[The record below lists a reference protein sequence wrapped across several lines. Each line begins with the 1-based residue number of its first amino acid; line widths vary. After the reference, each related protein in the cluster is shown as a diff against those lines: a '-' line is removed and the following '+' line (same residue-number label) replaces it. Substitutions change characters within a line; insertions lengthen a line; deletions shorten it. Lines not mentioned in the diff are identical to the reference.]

1 MSEKELGTTDAV
13 RETILARI
21 RSGQWPAGTELPSER
36 ELMEEFK
43 VSRIPLREALAG
55 LRALGVLQTRAGSGT
70 RVRRVDADTVAQ
82 LLPLLVTLEG
92 ERTFGQVFELRLAV
106 ESQSAALAARRHTE
120 ADARALKGFLV
131 QLKEDLDATLD
142 EAVEADLAF
151 HVAIARATGNPLF
164 EVLMRTLAELVKHVQ
179 VQSCKDDPVRR
190 RRAFDAHGAIVDAIL
205 ARDADRAR
213 AEMEA
218 HLRYSASRQLEA
230 GSPPHPQENAR

>member
-1 MSEKELGTTDAV
+1 MNENRQGTTDAV

-21 RSGQWPAGTELPSER
+21 RRRQWPPGAELPSER

-43 VSRIPLREALAG
+43 VGRIPLREALAG

-70 RVRRVDADTVAQ
+70 RVRRVDADSVAQ

-106 ESQSAALAARRHTE
+106 ESQTAALAPPGGDPPSGRAFDPPPPAEPQPAAPAPRRHTD

-131 QLKEDLDATLD
+131 TLKEDLDANLD
-142 EAVEADLAF
+142 EAVEADLDF

-164 EVLMRTLAELVKHVQ
+164 EVLM
-179 VQSCKDDPVRR
+179 
-190 RRAFDAHGAIVDAIL
+190 
-205 ARDADRAR
+205 
-213 AEMEA
+213 
-218 HLRYSASRQLEA
+218 
-230 GSPPHPQENAR
+230 

>member
-1 MSEKELGTTDAV
+1 MNENRQGTTDAV

-21 RSGQWPAGTELPSER
+21 RRRQWPPGAELPSER

-70 RVRRVDADTVAQ
+70 RVRRVDADSVAQ

-106 ESQSAALAARRHTE
+106 ESQTAALAPRRHTD

-131 QLKEDLDATLD
+131 TLKEDLDANLD
-142 EAVEADLAF
+142 EAVEADLDF

-164 EVLMRTLAELVKHVQ
+164 EVLM
-179 VQSCKDDPVRR
+179 
-190 RRAFDAHGAIVDAIL
+190 
-205 ARDADRAR
+205 
-213 AEMEA
+213 
-218 HLRYSASRQLEA
+218 
-230 GSPPHPQENAR
+230 